1 MNYAL
6 LADKALNDQPLTQEE
21 CLEVLRTPE
30 EDILLL
36 LQAAYTVRKTYFGKK
51 VYLHMLLNAK
61 SGLCSE
67 DCSYCSQSKVSNAE
81 IEKYP
86 LLDEKAIL
94 EGAYAARKARAK
106 RYCIVSSGKAP
117 NQKELERLQKV
128 VKTIKKEIGIDICTS
143 LGFLTEEE
151 ALALKNAG
159 VNRYNHNLNASERF
173 YSSICSTHSFQD
185 RVQTLHHARAAG
197 LELCCGALFGM
208 GEQDADIIETLLAL
222 REIAPD
228 SIPINFFNPIKGTPL
243 DSVNYLTP
251 LKCLNIL
258 CLTRFLNPRIEI
270 RPAGGR
276 EFHLRSLQ
284 PLALFPANSLFVS
297 GYLTTSGQT
306 PEEAWKMIEDMG
318 FEVEEERSMEMATR
332 AVEI

>member
-1 MNYAL
+1 MNYTL
-6 LADKALNDQPLTQEE
+6 LADKALNDQPFTQEE

-36 LQAAYTVRKTYFGKK
+36 LQAAYMVRKTYFGKK

-94 EGAYAARKARAK
+94 EGAYAAKKARAK

-173 YSSICSTHSFQD
+173 YSSICTTHSFQD

-208 GEQDADIIETLLAL
+208 GEQDADIIDTLLAL

-284 PLALFPANSLFVS
+284 SLALFPANSLFVS

-318 FEVEEERSMEMATR
+318 FEVEEERSMEVATR

>member
-1 MNYAL
+1 MDYVL
-6 LADKALNDQPLTQEE
+6 LADKALNNEPLTREE
-21 CLEVLRTPE
+21 CLDVLSTPE
-30 EDILLL
+30 EDILGLL
-36 LQAAYTVRKTYFGKK
+36 HAVYTVRKTYFGNK

-67 DCSYCSQSKVSNAE
+67 DCSYCSQSKVSEAE
-81 IEKYP
+81 IDKYP

-94 EGAYAARKARAK
+94 DGAYAAQEAKAK
-106 RYCIVSSGKAP
+106 RYCIVSSGNAP
-117 NQKELERLQKV
+117 QQKELEKIKKA
-128 VKTIKKEIGIDICTS
+128 VKKIKKEIGIDICTS

-151 ALALKNAG
+151 ALALKEAG

-185 RVQTLHHARAAG
+185 RVQTLRRARAAG

-208 GEQDADIIETLLAL
+208 GERDEDIIDTILAL
-222 REIAPD
+222 RDLAPD

-243 DSVNYLTP
+243 EHVNYLTP
-251 LKCLNIL
+251 LKCLKIL

-284 PLALFPANSLFVS
+284 PLALYPANSLFVS

-306 PEEAWKMIEDMG
+306 PEEAWKMVEDMG
-318 FEVEEERSMEMATR
+318 FEVKEERSVEVATR
-332 AVEI
+332 AIEN